1 MLPAKQQIVPGAQNR
16 LPSHCPFVQTSLIVQ
31 MLRSSQGVLLGRV
44 WVTQAPVAGLQVLV
58 WQGLVGAG
66 QVFSEPVV
74 QVPVAGSQTPAVWH
88 RLLAEHTTGLRPVQT
103 PDWQVSVWVQR
114 LPSSQAVSSG
124 TARGSHCPV
133 LESQTLTR
141 QGSAEVGQVT
151 PMQGSRQQ
159 VFPTLQQTVP
169 ASLVQIFSGRQQTFA
184 PLSWV
189 EHTLPVPQHSELR
202 PWASAPHGSCPAGQ
216 HSSLPGALTQL
227 SPALQQIICP
237 VTSVQGFGHVQVHVV
252 GSRTWGAGQLA
263 TQALV
268 AEQTSCQS
276 PGQVPH

>member
-1 MLPAKQQIVPGAQNR
+1 
-16 LPSHCPFVQTSLIVQ
+16 
-31 MLRSSQGVLLGRV
+31 
-44 WVTQAPVAGLQVLV
+44 
-58 WQGLVGAG
+58 
-66 QVFSEPVV
+66 
-74 QVPVAGSQTPAVWH
+74 
-88 RLLAEHTTGLRPVQT
+88 
-103 PDWQVSVWVQR
+103 
-114 LPSSQAVSSG
+114 
-124 TARGSHCPV
+124 V

-268 AEQTSCQS
+268 AEQTSCPAGHAQAQVSWLRTLPPPQAGSHPWLPTQNSVPGGQPSQAQAPALNTMGSGQS
-276 PGQVPH
+276 NAV